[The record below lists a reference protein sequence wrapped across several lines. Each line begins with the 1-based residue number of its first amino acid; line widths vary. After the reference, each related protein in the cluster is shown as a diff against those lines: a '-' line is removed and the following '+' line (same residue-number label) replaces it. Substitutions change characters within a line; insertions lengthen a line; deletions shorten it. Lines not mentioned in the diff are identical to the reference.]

1 VSNITPLTQSRID
14 IVIRNS
20 WPAHQNTGGHPKL
33 LQLETLL
40 ALCSLQGGPENRHS
54 FCWTP

>member
-20 WPAHQNTGGHPKL
+20 WPIKIQVATPNC
-33 LQLETLL
+33 
-40 ALCSLQGGPENRHS
+40 CS
-54 FCWTP
+54 